1 MILIL
6 KVLLVLQKILALMH
20 LIHQLLAI
28 DGGGGIDRLWS
39 DNFNKFQPVLVVII
53 VVVRIDQALD
63 PVLKIVHLFPTD
75 SCLTSLESRACL
87 GQKLFLLLLLQLQL
101 FHFEFFLL
109 FPSFLLQDSSLL
121 FADSMA
127 ADHLDQDQ
135 DRVQDRNPCKDPL
148 SLKIT
153 PNVDESVQYPEQT
166 EKDSADQAS
175 PSHKTIRGR
184 GG

>member
-20 LIHQLLAI
+20 LIHQLLII
-28 DGGGGIDRLWS
+28 DDGGGIDRLWS
-39 DNFNKFQPVLVVII
+39 DNFDKFQPVLVVII

-63 PVLKIVHLFPTD
+63 PVLKIVHLFSTG
-75 SCLTSLESRACL
+75 SCLTPLESKARL
-87 GQKLFLLLLLQLQL
+87 GQKLFLLLLQLQL

-109 FPSFLLQDSSLL
+109 FLSFLLQDSSLL

-135 DRVQDRNPCKDPL
+135 DRVQDRNPCQDPL
-148 SLKIT
+148 NQNFT
-153 PNVDESVQYPEQT
+153 RNVDNSVQYPEET
-166 EKDSADQAS
+166 EKESAD
-175 PSHKTIRGR
+175 
-184 GG
+184 